1 MRKTKS
7 QLNWNLQQRNF
18 SVFRSTVDHLNVSD
32 ARANLMDEIKAC
44 DGGKWLK
51 SADSGSKD
59 STATQKKVVSSSS
72 PLKDYSNEEK
82 VYMCKCVQFH
92 GWSFFGGI
100 VVTIGTAAIGFVGFK
115 YHKKRKMQNPNYNLF

>member
-44 DGGKWLK
+44 DGGKCLK

-59 STATQKKVVSSSS
+59 STTIQKKVVPSSS
-72 PLKDYSNEEK
+72 PLKGGSDVER
-82 VYMCKCVQFH
+82 VYVCKCVQFH

>member
-1 MRKTKS
+1 MKTKN

-44 DGGKWLK
+44 GGGKCLK
-51 SADSGSKD
+51 SAESGSKD
-59 STATQKKVVSSSS
+59 STDTQKKVVPSSS
-72 PLKDYSNEEK
+72 PLKDDLNEEK
-82 VYMCKCVQFH
+82 VYMCECVQFH

-100 VVTIGTAAIGFVGFK
+100 VVTILIAAIAFVGIK
-115 YHKKRKMQNPNYNLF
+115 YYKTKKMQNQNYNLM

>member
-7 QLNWNLQQRNF
+7 QSNWNIQQRNF

-44 DGGKWLK
+44 DGGKCLK